1 MSYFKKIPIK
11 LEADGVRSV
20 LAAIG
25 IELLLGCVY
34 MNLAIFSPVK
44 KGFEDFSMIDVYY
57 EISSSTAEKRYNDEI
72 KLLDIGNIYDRGE
85 IGHLIELIGNARP
98 KMLAIDILFESNK
111 ADATADSILENAVST
126 FPKDKI
132 VTAFQLTDY
141 DFQSGAFRQAVKNFF
156 QNRVPA
162 RLGYTNLVDNMQELK
177 IRNYTCRQMLLQ
189 DTVYSLPAAT
199 ALALGKDFFSKKD
212 GSCGIDY
219 EPTFFEKIS
228 CDSILA
234 YDSADMLRD
243 KIVILGS
250 SDAADMHNTPIG
262 KMSGMEIQAYILQTI
277 MKNQSVTDMGII
289 WGIFIGMVFCYLMV
303 CIIKRTNAILEP
315 FRGLCITFMVFL
327 LSAIWVGIGFI
338 CYKTFHYNLNMLFP
352 LLGLSLSSFS
362 LKMQEAVIKSPQLI
376 KSIILKKSKNNG

>member
-1 MSYFKKIPIK
+1 MLPFKKILIR
-11 LEADGVRSV
+11 LDADGVRSV
-20 LAAIG
+20 FAAIG

-34 MNLAIFSPVK
+34 INLSIFSPVK
-44 KGFEDFSMIDVYY
+44 KGFEDFSMIDAYY

-72 KLLDIGNIYDRGE
+72 KLLDIGSIYDRGE
-85 IGHLIELIGNARP
+85 IGHLIELIGCACP
-98 KMLAIDILFESNK
+98 KVLAIDILFESNK
-111 ADATADSILENAVST
+111 ADAIADSILENAIST

-132 VTAFQLTDY
+132 VTALQLTDY
-141 DFQSGAFRQAVKNFF
+141 DFQSGAFRQEVKSFF
-156 QNRVPA
+156 QSYVSA

-177 IRNYTCRQMLLQ
+177 IRNYTLCQRFLQ

-199 ALALGKDFFSKKD
+199 ATTLGQDFSKTTN
-212 GSCGIDY
+212 SCGIDY
-219 EPTFFEKIS
+219 EPTFFETIP

-234 YDSADMLRD
+234 CNNADMLRN

-277 MKNQSVTDMGII
+277 MKDQSVTDMSVA
-289 WGIFIGMVFCYLMV
+289 WGVFIGMVFCYFMV
-303 CIIKRTNAILEP
+303 CIIKRTKAILEP

-376 KSIILKKSKNNG
+376 KSIISKKNKNNG